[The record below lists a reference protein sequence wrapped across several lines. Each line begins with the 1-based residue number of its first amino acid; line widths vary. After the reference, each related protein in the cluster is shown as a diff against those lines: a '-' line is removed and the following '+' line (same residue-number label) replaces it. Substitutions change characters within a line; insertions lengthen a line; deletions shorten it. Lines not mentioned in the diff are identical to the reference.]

1 MGNRFGRSFN
11 VLGALS
17 VATTL
22 VLAACDSDQSTAPE
36 AEIVNR
42 IGSMETLIAS
52 GPGLLQAA
60 TARGD
65 SAGQEIAI
73 ARIEVRGRADD
84 SVVR

>member
-1 MGNRFGRSFN
+1 MPTVENRFGRSFN

-42 IGSMETLIAS
+42 IGSMGNPHRL
-52 GPGLLQAA
+52 GPRPAA
-60 TARGD
+60 
-65 SAGQEIAI
+65 
-73 ARIEVRGRADD
+73 GRDGAW
-84 SVVR
+84 